1 MCRSIKTLHNF
12 DPPATND
19 EVREAAL
26 QYVRKLSGS
35 RMPSKAN
42 EAAFERAI
50 DEIAATT
57 RELLDSLI
65 TSAPPRNREEEA
77 EKARQRSARRFN

>member
-12 DPPATND
+12 DPPATDD
-19 EVREAAL
+19 EARAAAL

-35 RMPSKAN
+35 RTPSKVN
-42 EAAFERAI
+42 EAAFEKAV
-50 DEIAATT
+50 DEIAAAT

-65 TSAPPRNREEEA
+65 TTAPPRNREDEA
-77 EKARQRSARRFN
+77 EKARQRSARRFD